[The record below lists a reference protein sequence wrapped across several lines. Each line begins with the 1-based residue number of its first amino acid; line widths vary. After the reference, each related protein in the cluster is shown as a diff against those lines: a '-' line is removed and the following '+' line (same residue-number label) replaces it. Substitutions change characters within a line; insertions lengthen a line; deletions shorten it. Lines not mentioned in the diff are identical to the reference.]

1 VFKLQHYGD
10 LMKALRY
17 TLLLT
22 PLLILILGCTQ
33 EETNRVNTFHFQ
45 GQDCL
50 HCHNVDLEQS
60 SHLNI
65 GVTIY
70 SETDTV
76 FESNITQVYCT
87 QPLFVQLIDIN
98 NSIVLDTNISND
110 PGDPGFNGK
119 GNIFSL
125 SRKEEL
131 PNGNY
136 YIKVV
141 DSNGTDVIE
150 KSIKEHKFSGTYDPD
165 SPSSNE
171 NRYSCNACHS
181 IAGSSY
187 PLKSRINCM
196 ETK

>member
-1 VFKLQHYGD
+1 
-10 LMKALRY
+10 MKQLRY

-22 PLLILILGCTQ
+22 PLLALMLGCTQ

-50 HCHNVDLEQS
+50 HCHNVDLKES

-65 GVTIY
+65 GATVY
-70 SETDTV
+70 SETGSTL
-76 FESNITQVYCT
+76 ESNITQVYCT

-98 NSIVLDTNISND
+98 DSLVLDTNTSNNI
-110 PGDPGFNGK
+110 GDPGFNGK

-125 SRKEEL
+125 TRKETI

-136 YIKVV
+136 YIKIV
-141 DSNGTDVIE
+141 DRNGSDVIE
-150 KSIKEHKFSGTYDPD
+150 KHLEEHKFSGTYNPD
-165 SPSSNE
+165 IPNDTE
-171 NRYSCNACHS
+171 NRYSCNACHKLGTKS
-181 IAGSSY
+181 G
-187 PLKSRINCM
+187 PLKARHNCM